1 MKKDIAVLMPAYN
14 PGNEI
19 IETLN
24 SLRKQTEPFK
34 LFVIDDGS
42 AQKPD
47 YDSLLKGF
55 DYHLIIS
62 PRNLGVNEARNP
74 ALQQILSEGFP
85 YIALIDCGDIA
96 FPKRL
101 TVQKACLQANPD
113 IAILGSW
120 TELTY
125 TETGQQ
131 LIMKYPAGLAA
142 NLQAMWFKSPTSHPT
157 LLIRSEVFRRIGLY
171 STRFEAAEDY
181 DMIRRAAAAGF
192 GIDNLQEILLR
203 KIETRNSIS
212 WKKNSVQLKSRLAIQ
227 WQFRDLTNMHCIAG
241 LLRTSIIRIT
251 PARIIRNLK
260 HALSKP
266 KKG

>member
-14 PGNEI
+14 PGDEI

-42 AQKPD
+42 AQTPD

-55 DYHLIIS
+55 DYHLIVS

-96 FPKRL
+96 LPKRL
-101 TVQKACLQANPD
+101 TVQKAYLEANPD

-120 TELTY
+120 TELIF

-131 LIMKYPAGLAA
+131 FVTKYPAGLTA
-142 NLQAMWFKSPTSHPT
+142 NLRTMWSKLPTPHPT
-157 LLIRSEVFRRIGLY
+157 LMMRSEVFRRIGLY
-171 STRFEAAEDY
+171 SARFEAAEDY
-181 DMIRRAAAAGF
+181 EMIRRAAAAGF
-192 GIDNLQEILLR
+192 GIDNVQEVLLH

-212 WKKNSVQLKSRLAIQ
+212 WKKRGAQLKSRLAIQ
-227 WQFRDLTNMHCIAG
+227 WQFRDLTNIHCIAG
-241 LLRTSIIRIT
+241 LLRTSIIRVT
-251 PARIIRNLK
+251 PAKIIRNLK
-260 HALSKP
+260 YALNKA
-266 KKG
+266 

>member
-19 IETLN
+19 IETLD
-24 SLRKQTEPFK
+24 SLRRQTEPFK

-96 FPKRL
+96 LPNRL
-101 TVQKACLQANPD
+101 AVQKACLQANPD

-120 TELTY
+120 IELIY
-125 TETGQQ
+125 TETHKQFV
-131 LIMKYPAGLAA
+131 MEYPAGLAA
-142 NLQAMWFKSPTSHPT
+142 NLQTTWSKMPISHPA
-157 LLIRSEVFRRIGLY
+157 LMIRSDVFRRIGLY
-171 STRFEAAEDY
+171 SKRFEAAEDY
-181 DMIRRAAAAGF
+181 DFIRRAADAGF
-192 GIDNLQEILLR
+192 GIDNVQEILLH
-203 KIETRNSIS
+203 KIETRDSIS
-212 WKKNSVQLKSRLAIQ
+212 WKKRNTQLKSRLAIQ
-227 WQFRDLTNMHCIAG
+227 WQYRDLTNMHCIAG
-241 LLRTSIIRIT
+241 LLRTSLIRIT
-251 PARIIRNLK
+251 PATIIRQIK
-260 HALSKP
+260 HA
-266 KKG
+266 GQG

>member
-1 MKKDIAVLMPAYN
+1 MIKDIAVLMPAYN

-19 IETLN
+19 IETLD

-74 ALQQILSEGFP
+74 ALQQILTEGFP

-96 FPKRL
+96 LPNRL
-101 TVQKACLQANPD
+101 AVQKACLQANPA

-120 TELTY
+120 IELIY
-125 TETGQQ
+125 TETHKQFV
-131 LIMKYPAGLAA
+131 MEYPAGLAA
-142 NLQAMWFKSPTSHPT
+142 NQQTLWSKMPISHPA

-171 STRFEAAEDY
+171 SKRFEAAEDY
-181 DMIRRAAAAGF
+181 DMIRRAADAGF
-192 GIDNLQEILLR
+192 GIDNVQEILLH
-203 KIETRNSIS
+203 KIETRDSIS
-212 WKKNSVQLKSRLAIQ
+212 WKKRSAQLKSRFAIQ
-227 WQFRDLTNMHCIAG
+227 WQYRDLTNMHCIAG
-241 LLRTSIIRIT
+241 LLRTSLIRIT
-251 PARIIRNLK
+251 PAKIIRQIK
-260 HALSKP
+260 HA
-266 KKG
+266 GQG